1 MYFPDEIE
9 GKEKEKKKRN
19 EQKRTQKR
27 NWIKVAYNWC
37 FEESPVRAFII
48 VLILMVLNFLFWY
61 FI

>member
-9 GKEKEKKKRN
+9 GKDKERRNRRKKR
-19 EQKRTQKR
+19 QKR

-37 FEESPVRAFII
+37 FEESLVRAFII

-61 FI
+61 FY